1 MLIDLRKVAPGDLP
15 LDVFKEFIADSD
27 YSPSMVAALCD
38 HLVEGV
44 DTKVAVKTHGLNAT
58 KFKVRLEKLIEEINR
73 VGRIN
78 ALLSI
83 DQRKLDQVFEL
94 ANALATEV
102 KALRSI
108 PQTDM

>member
-1 MLIDLRKVAPGDLP
+1 M
-15 LDVFKEFIADSD
+15 
-27 YSPSMVAALCD
+27 
-38 HLVEGV
+38 

-108 PQTDM
+108 PAHR